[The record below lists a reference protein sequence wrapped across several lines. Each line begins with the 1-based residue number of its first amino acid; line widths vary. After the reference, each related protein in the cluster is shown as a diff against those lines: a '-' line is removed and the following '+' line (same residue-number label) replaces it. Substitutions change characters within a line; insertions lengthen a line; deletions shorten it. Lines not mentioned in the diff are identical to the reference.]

1 MSKSTGN
8 EPEHWHDANGKH
20 NMTDPR
26 TIPGY
31 LEKYWEADEKAYVA
45 HLRWHEHVDANPFR
59 QEGDSEKV
67 NELFKLYDT
76 VSEQAEILARA
87 LETIAELIA
96 AQRKADRDA
105 GA

>member
-26 TIPGY
+26 TIPGWPAN
-31 LEKYWEADEKAYVA
+31 LWDSDEREYVA
-45 HLRWHEHVDANPFR
+45 HLRWHEHTDANPFPR
-59 QEGDSEKV
+59 DTDSEKV
-67 NELFKLYDT
+67 RELFKLYDT